1 MQFQQSIQ
9 KWKTLAGIGNKVST
23 QKYHAEIEKI
33 ILNNWTARAQKID
46 TVTDKQCSD
55 FVLSVA
61 HYSAPRFNAV
71 MSAMRS
77 ILPGRSQHFQFRT
90 VRVKHRDNVS
100 QLKFQTLLTELDARP
115 KSHAGLIVRFL
126 SVTGLRIGA
135 AGKLKWSDVNWED
148 CFIIAPGSIMKN
160 GKPCLI
166 PFVNGTRDVLERL
179 QKITGDSDFILPQ
192 TGCPRALRTACKL
205 AEMPN
210 LTHHDFRHIFTTR
223 CIESGVD
230 IPTVARWRG
239 DSDNGALLLK
249 VYVHLADSHSRK
261 MASRVQI

>member
-1 MQFQQSIQ
+1 MPWMRNFNVGGKFIFAMALNLCAIARGSCVKPWSLLVETSRTGGMEPMVGIEPTTYGLRNRRASVTIWDMQFQQSIQ

-179 QKITGDSDFILPQ
+179 QKITGD
-192 TGCPRALRTACKL
+192 
-205 AEMPN
+205 
-210 LTHHDFRHIFTTR
+210 
-223 CIESGVD
+223 
-230 IPTVARWRG
+230 
-239 DSDNGALLLK
+239 
-249 VYVHLADSHSRK
+249 
-261 MASRVQI
+261 